1 MNIVQ
6 NDIYSYFIWT
16 LEAQVN
22 MSTYLNMSS
31 IDEPLKIFFIIH

>member
-1 MNIVQ
+1 MNIMQ
-6 NDIYSYFIWT
+6 NDIYSYFIFT

-31 IDEPLKIFFIIH
+31 IDELPKIYFIIH